1 MSWMN
6 VDLHQL
12 AQQKEPT
19 SVALPGQ
26 QPGQR
31 AMRRTDSNKKSNS
44 SRYNNMMCVVCCIL
58 SGLGFMAVKQT
69 RLHLVSYIG
78 KGFLTHFETFC
89 DER

>member
-12 AQQKEPT
+12 AQQKEST

-31 AMRRTDSNKKSNS
+31 AMRRSDSSSNKGS
-44 SRYNNMMCVVCCIL
+44 SRYDWSHYMLSIGRCIL
-58 SGLGFMAVKQT
+58 KSRGLVAVKQT
-69 RLHLVSYIG
+69 RLQLVS
-78 KGFLTHFETFC
+78 
-89 DER
+89 

>member
-12 AQQKEPT
+12 AQQKESS

-31 AMRRTDSNKKSNS
+31 AMRRTDSNKKSSS
-44 SRYNNMMCVVCCIL
+44 SRYDWLHDMLFIGCCIL
-58 SGLGFMAVKQT
+58 
-69 RLHLVSYIG
+69 
-78 KGFLTHFETFC
+78 
-89 DER
+89 

>member
-12 AQQKEPT
+12 AQQKEST

-31 AMRRTDSNKKSNS
+31 AMRRTDSSSHNKSSS
-44 SRYNNMMCVVCCIL
+44 SRY
-58 SGLGFMAVKQT
+58 
-69 RLHLVSYIG
+69 
-78 KGFLTHFETFC
+78 
-89 DER
+89 DW